1 MLAQVREKNESE
13 RTLVL
18 EGHVVTFLKRY
29 MYTEMRAPQYRV
41 SLSIFQILTSSGL
54 IREALLYTNSTLY
67 IAHGYR
73 SHVCDPLHVP
83 SEKKRHLFSEI
94 ALNSLLQLLK
104 KEVAENSRHLN
115 QYFQVFLNYANRGV
129 AEVRYSL
136 TIDTQS
142 SSTLCGNCHVIAG
155 LPLQC

>member
-1 MLAQVREKNESE
+1 M
-13 RTLVL
+13 
-18 EGHVVTFLKRY
+18 
-29 MYTEMRAPQYRV
+29 
-41 SLSIFQILTSSGL
+41 
-54 IREALLYTNSTLY
+54 REAPT
-67 IAHGYR
+67 
-73 SHVCDPLHVP
+73 HVYGAFHAP

-136 TIDTQS
+136 TYNMLIDM
-142 SSTLCGNCHVIAG
+142 
-155 LPLQC
+155 